1 MLDIAAMGGKLVIR
15 GKIRRDVGKKQKTL
29 DKSVRTLHR
38 RRIGDRRRK
47 FRHGKASVI
56 SFVGTWL
63 ALNG

>member
-1 MLDIAAMGGKLVIR
+1 MLDIAVMSRKLVVEE
-15 GKIRRDVGKKQKTL
+15 KIRRNVEKKQKTL
-29 DKSVRTLHR
+29 SKSVRTLHR

-47 FRHGKASVI
+47 FRHGKDSVI